1 MENVMYCRARSPRD
15 TFSLDWLPLC
25 AFIYTSFFS
34 ILRVHT
40 LCVRVMFIYLSFVR
54 NLFFVLPSFSSV
66 GRLIYRAA
74 GRPFKNGDFT
84 LCTFFSIFSAKMKR
98 KKEPSRSHRC
108 ISTDEKSTLG
118 AVSRWFRYLNF
129 FPLLLRNKSAAI
141 EICRENEGRVLSV
154 ADRRLQLIQLNH
166 AIKIV
171 WKRTTTPRTKD
182 DTSGRTAPYFSLSL
196 QGRRFRPTPQMVDW
210 NAIAIARIG
219 PLPLFD
225 SILRGR
231 RITMHEELGDY
242 HRPRSNSFTPS
253 RILRAGP
260 AQPECAL

>member
-1 MENVMYCRARSPRD
+1 MAISRSVH
-15 TFSLDWLPLC
+15 FSLFSRQKWNEKKR
-25 AFIYTSFFS
+25 AFKIASLHINRRKEHIGRGFS
-34 ILRVHT
+34 
-40 LCVRVMFIYLSFVR
+40 
-54 NLFFVLPSFSSV
+54 
-66 GRLIYRAA
+66 LI
-74 GRPFKNGDFT
+74 P
-84 LCTFFSIFSAKMKR
+84 
-98 KKEPSRSHRC
+98 
-108 ISTDEKSTLG
+108 
-118 AVSRWFRYLNF
+118 VSKF

-231 RITMHEELGDY
+231 RITMHEDLGDY